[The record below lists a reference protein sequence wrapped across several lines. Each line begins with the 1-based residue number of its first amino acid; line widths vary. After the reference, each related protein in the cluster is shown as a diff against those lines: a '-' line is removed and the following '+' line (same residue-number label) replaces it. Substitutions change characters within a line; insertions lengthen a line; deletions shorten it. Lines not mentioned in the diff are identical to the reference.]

1 MATLKHSE
9 TQQIVEGVDA
19 ETFLRDICDP
29 SFWEVVV
36 ADVKAIEE
44 KVLDFIEPVI
54 EKVENLFA
62 PQEIIPGVVDVE
74 PEAIESPDNTADQA
88 AVEVQQ

>member
-29 SFWEVVV
+29 SFWEIVVE
-36 ADVKAIEE
+36 DVKAIEE
-44 KVLDFIEPVI
+44 KVLDFIEPAI
-54 EKVENLFA
+54 QKVEGMFA
-62 PQEIIPGVVDVE
+62 PQEIIPGIVNVE
-74 PEAIESPDNTADQA
+74 SEAAIAPD